1 MGLGTYFRLT
11 RAGFVL
17 AREGAFSL
25 AEGQPIPPSAK
36 LMVGLARLI
45 EKRDVRKTGRVTRL
59 ANALTRLGPVYVK
72 LGQVLATRRDI
83 VGFEVAS
90 DLVAL
95 QDALPPFDEKLVP
108 GLLIEALGDKAATL
122 KDISG
127 PIAAASIAQVHKA
140 RLVTPTGER
149 IVAVKLLRPKIRER
163 FARDLDGLYALA
175 SIAERF
181 LPATARRFNG
191 KKVVDALA
199 RSAALEMDLRM
210 EAAAISELAD
220 NLKDD
225 SDFAVPE
232 IFWEQTG
239 RSVLTTSWIDAI
251 PVRETERLDAAGIDR
266 KKLAEGLIQ
275 SFLRHAI
282 RDGFFHADMH
292 PGNLFA
298 DPKTGGIVAV
308 DFGIMG
314 RIGKREQ
321 RFLAEILYGFITRDY
336 RRVAQRHIDIGYV
349 PDTHTIEDFAQA
361 IRAIGEPLVGR
372 GADEISMARVL
383 AQLIEVTELFDM
395 SARPELVLLQ
405 KNMVLAEG
413 TARMLDPGFNMWSAA
428 EPVVSQWVRRA
439 IGPEGR
445 FEIAREAVAEA
456 VDLASRLP
464 DLGRRAERVLA
475 RLETDQLAREKKDPL
490 IETLKWGS
498 LAAIGLAV
506 VSLAIHLGAVL

>member
-1 MGLGTYFRLT
+1 MGLGTYFRLA

-36 LMVGLARLI
+36 LLVGMARLI
-45 EKRDVRKTGRVTRL
+45 EKRDVRKSGRVTRL

-83 VGFEVAS
+83 IGFEVAS
-90 DLVAL
+90 DLAAL

-108 GLLIEALGDKAATL
+108 GLLAEALGEKASAL
-122 KDISG
+122 KEIS
-127 PIAAASIAQVHKA
+127 PPLAAASIAQVHKA
-140 RLVTPTGER
+140 RLQTPEGER
-149 IVAVKLLRPKIRER
+149 FVAVKLLRPKIRER
-163 FARDLDGLYALA
+163 FASDLDGLYALA
-175 SIAERF
+175 RVAERF
-181 LPATARRFNG
+181 MPATRRFNG
-191 KKVVDALA
+191 QKVVDALA
-199 RSAALEMDLRM
+199 RSAMLEMDLRM
-210 EAAAISELAD
+210 EAAAMSELAD
-220 NLKDD
+220 NLSADA
-225 SDFAVPE
+225 DFDIPDV
-232 IFWEQTG
+232 FWDQTG
-239 RSVLTTSWIDAI
+239 RSVLTTGWIDGI
-251 PVRETERLDAAGIDR
+251 PIRQIEKIDEAGLDR
-266 KKLAEGLIQ
+266 KKLATSLIQ
-275 SFLRHAI
+275 SFLRQAI

-336 RRVAQRHIDIGYV
+336 YRVAELHLDIGYV
-349 PDTHTIEDFAQA
+349 PQTHTIDDFAQA

-383 AQLIEVTELFDM
+383 AQLIEITELFDM
-395 SARPELVLLQ
+395 AARPELVLLQ

-413 TARMLDPGFNMWSAA
+413 TARLLDPQFNMWTAA
-428 EPVVSQWVRRA
+428 EPVVTEWVRRA
-439 IGPEGR
+439 VGPQGKL
-445 FEIAREAVAEA
+445 EIAKEAIDEA
-456 VDLASRLP
+456 VDLARRLP
-464 DLGRRAERVLA
+464 DLGRKAERVLT
-475 RLETDQLAREKKDPL
+475 RLEADQLRQDKKDPL

-498 LAAIGLAV
+498 LVTIGLAIV
-506 VSLAIHLGAVL
+506 TLVAHLGGAL

>member
-1 MGLGTYFRLT
+1 MGLGTYFRLA

-36 LMVGLARLI
+36 MMVGLARLI
-45 EKRDVRKTGRVTRL
+45 EKRDVRRTGRVARL

-90 DLVAL
+90 DLASL

-108 GLLIEALGDKAATL
+108 GLLAEALGDKAAEL
-122 KDISG
+122 RDIS
-127 PIAAASIAQVHKA
+127 PPLAAASIAQVHKA
-140 RLVTPTGER
+140 RLHTPAGER
-149 IVAVKLLRPKIRER
+149 TVAVKLLRPNIRER

-175 SIAERF
+175 RVAERF
-181 LPATARRFNG
+181 MPSTKRFNG
-191 KKVVDALA
+191 KMVVDALA
-199 RSAALEMDLRM
+199 RSALLEMDLRM
-210 EAAAISELAD
+210 EAAAISELNE

-225 SDFAVPE
+225 GDFAVPE
-232 IFWEQTG
+232 VFWEQTG

-251 PVRETERLDAAGIDR
+251 PVRDIDRLDAAGINR
-266 KKLAEGLIQ
+266 RKLAAGLIQ
-275 SFLRHAI
+275 SFLRQAI

-298 DPKTGGIVAV
+298 DPATGGIVAV

-321 RFLAEILYGFITRDY
+321 RFLAEILYGFINRDY
-336 RRVAQRHIDIGYV
+336 RRVAELHLEIGYV
-349 PDTHTIEDFAQA
+349 PPSHTIDDFAQA

-405 KNMVLAEG
+405 KNMVLVEG
-413 TARMLDPGFNMWSAA
+413 TARLLDPDFNMWTAA
-428 EPVVSQWVRRA
+428 EPVVTEWVRRTLGPQGRIELAREALDEA
-439 IGPEGR
+439 IDLARRLP
-445 FEIAREAVAEA
+445 EIAR
-456 VDLASRLP
+456 
-464 DLGRRAERVLA
+464 RADRVL
-475 RLETDQLAREKKDPL
+475 LHMETDQGLAARRDRL
-490 IETLKWGS
+490 IEMVKWGS
-498 LAAIGLAV
+498 VAALVLSISAFVTTLWV
-506 VSLAIHLGAVL
+506 VL

>member
-1 MGLGTYFRLT
+1 MGLGTYFRLA

-36 LMVGLARLI
+36 IMVGIARVI
-45 EKRDVRKTGRVTRL
+45 EKRDVRRTGRVTRL

-72 LGQVLATRRDI
+72 LGQILATRRDI

-90 DLVAL
+90 DLAAL

-108 GLLIEALGDKAATL
+108 GLLAEALGDKAASL
-122 KDISG
+122 KDISA

-140 RLVTPTGER
+140 RLTTPQGER
-149 IVAVKLLRPKIRER
+149 TVAIKLLRPKIRER
-163 FARDLDGLYALA
+163 FASDLDGLYALA
-175 SIAERF
+175 GVAERF
-181 LPATARRFNG
+181 MPSTRRFNG
-191 KKVVDALA
+191 RKVVDALA

-220 NLKDD
+220 NLKSDT
-225 SDFAVPE
+225 DFAVPE

-239 RSVLTTSWIDAI
+239 RSVLTTSWIEAI
-251 PVRETERLDAAGIDR
+251 PVREIERLDAAGIDR
-266 KKLAEGLIQ
+266 KKLAEHLIQ
-275 SFLRHAI
+275 SFLRQAI

-298 DPKTGGIVAV
+298 DPGTGGIIAV

-321 RFLAEILYGFITRDY
+321 RFLAEILHGFITRDY
-336 RRVAQRHIDIGYV
+336 RRVAELHIDIGYV
-349 PDTHTIEDFAQA
+349 PDTHTIDDFAQA

-395 SARPELVLLQ
+395 TARPELVLLQ
-405 KNMVLAEG
+405 KNMVLVEG
-413 TARMLDPGFNMWSAA
+413 TARMLDPHFNMWTAA
-428 EPVVSQWVRRA
+428 EPVVSTWVRRA
-439 IGPEGR
+439 VGPESR
-445 FEIAREAVAEA
+445 LALAREAVGDAL
-456 VDLASRLP
+456 DLAKRLP
-464 DLGRRAERVLA
+464 DIGRRAERVLA
-475 RLETDQLAREKKDPL
+475 RLEVDQLAREKKDPL
-490 IETLKWGS
+490 IEILKWGS
-498 LAAIGLAV
+498 LAAIALLIVALIV
-506 VSLAIHLGAVL
+506 HLGAVL

>member
-1 MGLGTYFRLT
+1 MGLGTYLRLA

-36 LMVGLARLI
+36 MMVGLARLI
-45 EKRDVRKTGRVTRL
+45 EKRDVRRTGRVTRL

-83 VGFEVAS
+83 VGFEVAD
-90 DLVAL
+90 DLAAL

-108 GLLIEALGDKAATL
+108 GLLDEALGDKAAAL
-122 KDISG
+122 KDISA
-127 PIAAASIAQVHKA
+127 PLAAASIAQVHKA
-140 RLVTPTGER
+140 RLVTREGER
-149 IVAVKLLRPKIRER
+149 TVAIKLLRPKIRER

-175 SIAERF
+175 GVAERF
-181 LPATARRFNG
+181 LPSTRRFNG
-191 KKVVDALA
+191 RQVVDALA

-220 NLKDD
+220 NLREDG
-225 SDFAVPE
+225 DFATPE
-232 IFWEQTG
+232 VFWEQTG
-239 RSVLTTSWIDAI
+239 RSVLTTSWIEAI
-251 PVRETERLDAAGIDR
+251 PVRDLARLDAAGIDR
-266 KKLAEGLIQ
+266 KKLAASLIQ
-275 SFLRHAI
+275 SFLRQAI

-298 DPKTGGIVAV
+298 DPQTGGIIAV

-314 RIGKREQ
+314 RIGKKEQ

-336 RRVAQRHIDIGYV
+336 RRVAELHIDIGYV
-349 PDTHTIEDFAQA
+349 PDVHTIDDFAQA

-372 GADEISMARVL
+372 NAEEISMARVL

-405 KNMVLAEG
+405 KNMVLVEG
-413 TARMLDPGFNMWSAA
+413 TARLLDPGFNMWTAA
-428 EPVVSQWVRRA
+428 EPVVSTWVRRA
-439 IGPEGR
+439 LGPQGR
-445 FEIAREAVAEA
+445 LDIAREAVDEA
-456 VDLASRLP
+456 VDLARRLP
-464 DLGRRAERVLA
+464 DIGRRAERVLA
-475 RLETDQLAREKKDPL
+475 RLEIDQQRREHKDPL

-498 LAAIGLAV
+498 LAAIALAI
-506 VSLAIHLGAVL
+506 VSLVVHLGALL